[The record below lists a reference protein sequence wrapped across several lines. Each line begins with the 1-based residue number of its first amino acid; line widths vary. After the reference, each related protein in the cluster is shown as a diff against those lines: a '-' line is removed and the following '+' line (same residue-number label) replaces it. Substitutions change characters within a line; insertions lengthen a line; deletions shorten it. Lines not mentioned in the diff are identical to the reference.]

1 MNQKNKINLRQT
13 RNRPKRLISRLAQI
27 DFTSS

>member
-13 RNRPKRLISRLAQI
+13 RNRSKRLISRLAQI